1 MTNGLSIGT
10 WQLLPA
16 FAGEVSNVSARFAGN
31 VLVNGQDAF
40 LRHSSGFTLPNDG
53 C

>member
-10 WQLLPA
+10 WHLLPA
-16 FAGEVSNVSARFAGN
+16 FGGGVSNVSVRSAGN
-31 VLVNGQDAF
+31 VLVNGHDAF
-40 LRHSSGFTLPNDG
+40 SRHSSGFTLPNDG